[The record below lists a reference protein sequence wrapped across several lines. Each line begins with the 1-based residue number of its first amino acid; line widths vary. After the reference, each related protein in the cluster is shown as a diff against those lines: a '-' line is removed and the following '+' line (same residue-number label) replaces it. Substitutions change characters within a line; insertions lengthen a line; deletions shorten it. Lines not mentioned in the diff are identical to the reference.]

1 MKHVASVLIVC
12 IVSGVFWSSDVS
24 AGQQAHEIQ
33 VADSAPPESAGAAV
47 AEEDSTDPKET
58 SIVAGGGQ
66 PAGQWAREMGVL
78 VMSQAELDTSRLV
91 EGWYAHVVYA
101 AEDVAG
107 TATGEIIGKDAEGI
121 VVRSELWDKRNIV
134 FATIESLAV
143 APDRRTL
150 ERWLRAIQAA
160 QRVIEMRREDLDPSK
175 LEAGMYV
182 YVVYTSEGKEDAA
195 TGAIT
200 SLEADGLEIQSAPPV
215 RRRGLARRR
224 SLRIA
229 FDDIEVIV
237 AAENRGDVEA
247 WPKARLASGLE
258 ARKRPWCEIGA
269 NLLSVSIL
277 KGQSDDTVT
286 LVNGGGGMAR
296 ITPTF
301 YMSSFFAERISFDFG
316 IAFTYQATAGS
327 RNATLRVAQGGF
339 GLYTKGLDSG
349 SSYCRILATTLD
361 GDIIASRF
369 GAGISLGTR
378 HVFRNALVLRYEVQ
392 YVRWLGEEYEQTN
405 QVELLLN
412 VGAVL
417 GGR

>member
-1 MKHVASVLIVC
+1 MKNVASVLIAC
-12 IVSGVFWSSDVS
+12 IVSGVFCSSDVN
-24 AGQQAHEIQ
+24 AGQQ
-33 VADSAPPESAGAAV
+33 PPDTQDAGIARPDSAGAAV

-78 VMSQAELDTSRLV
+78 VMSQAELDTSMLV
-91 EGWYAHVVYA
+91 EGRHAHVVYTS
-101 AEDVAG
+101 EGVAG
-107 TATGEIIGKDAEGI
+107 TATGEIVGKDAEGI

-134 FATIESLAV
+134 YATIESLAI

-150 ERWLRAIQAA
+150 ERWLRASQAA
-160 QRVIEMRREDLDPSK
+160 QSVIEMRREDLDPSR

-200 SLEADGLEIQSAPPV
+200 TVEADGLEIQYTPPV

-237 AAENRGDVEA
+237 AAEDRGDVEA
-247 WPKARLASGLE
+247 WPKTHLASE
-258 ARKRPWCEIGA
+258 FESRRRPWCEIGA

-316 IAFTYQATAGS
+316 MAFTYQATAGS
-327 RNATLRVAQGGF
+327 RNTTLRVAQGGF
-339 GLYTKGLDSG
+339 GMYTRGLDSG

-361 GDIIASRF
+361 GDLIASRF
-369 GAGISLGTR
+369 GAGIGLGTR
-378 HVFRNALVLRYEVQ
+378 HVFRNAVVLRYEVQ
-392 YVRWLGEEYEQTN
+392 YVRWLGEEYEQAN
-405 QVELLLN
+405 QIELLLN

>member
-1 MKHVASVLIVC
+1 MKHAASVLVASILVVAFC
-12 IVSGVFWSSDVS
+12 PENGN
-24 AGQQAHEIQ
+24 AGQQAPNKS
-33 VADSAPPESAGAAV
+33 VTDSAPPDSVGGAV
-47 AEEDSTDPKET
+47 ATEDSTDRNET
-58 SIVAGGGQ
+58 PIDRGEGQ
-66 PAGQWAREMGVL
+66 PAGQWAREMGVI
-78 VMSQAELDTSRLV
+78 VMTRAELDTSKLV
-91 EGWYAHVVYA
+91 KGWHAHVVYA
-101 AEDVAG
+101 WEGVAG
-107 TATGEIIGKDAEGI
+107 TATGEIIDKDAEGI
-121 VVRSELWDKRNIV
+121 VVKSGPWDKRKTV
-134 FATIESLAV
+134 YATIETLAV

-150 ERWLRAIQAA
+150 ERWLRASRAA
-160 QRVIEMRREDLDPSK
+160 QIVIEMRREDLDPSR
-175 LEAGMYV
+175 LEAGMYA
-182 YVVYTSEGKEDAA
+182 YVVYTSEGKEDAT
-195 TGAIT
+195 TGEIT
-200 SLEADGLEIQSAPPV
+200 ALDADGLEIRYAPPV

-224 SLRIA
+224 TTRIA
-229 FDDIEVIV
+229 YEEIEMIV
-237 AAENRGDVEA
+237 AAEDRGDVEA
-247 WPKARLASGLE
+247 WPKTRLASGLE

-327 RNATLRVAQGGF
+327 RNANLRVARGGF
-339 GLYTKGLDSG
+339 GLYTRGLASG

-369 GAGISLGTR
+369 GAGIGLGTR
-378 HVFRNALVLRYEVQ
+378 HVFRNAVVLRYEVQ

-405 QVELLLN
+405 QIELLLN